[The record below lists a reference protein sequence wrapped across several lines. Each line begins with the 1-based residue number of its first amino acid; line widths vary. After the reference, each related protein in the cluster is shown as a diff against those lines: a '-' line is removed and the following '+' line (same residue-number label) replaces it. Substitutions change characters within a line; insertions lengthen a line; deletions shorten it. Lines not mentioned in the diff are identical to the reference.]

1 MKEEI
6 GYDEALVPVSLK
18 VTGLLLTELVVSFQT
33 ISLSAV
39 MDRSTRVHWSVRESV
54 CESVC
59 KRVGMFFGYRGH
71 ADARVTLAFY
81 RTESKALCSA
91 KCRHVRHYLIRH
103 LAAPHAVQPLYC
115 NLCSRWD

>member
-54 CESVC
+54 
-59 KRVGMFFGYRGH
+59 
-71 ADARVTLAFY
+71 
-81 RTESKALCSA
+81 
-91 KCRHVRHYLIRH
+91 
-103 LAAPHAVQPLYC
+103 
-115 NLCSRWD
+115 